1 MPQIA
6 WIRDE
11 LLLACALVVENGWR
25 ELRQTDP
32 RVHELSALLRS
43 IPLHG
48 NAVDDPR
55 FRSVNSVSRK
65 TTDIATA
72 HPAHAGGST
81 KGGRPTR
88 EIVADFV
95 RHEADMLAA
104 AKALRAGIMSGEL
117 RHASESVAAPGPEGD
132 SSALEGQLL
141 ARWTL
146 YRERDRGLRERK
158 IRHAQRLQ
166 KSLRCEVCTFD
177 FGETYGPLGVGYV
190 EVHHR
195 LPLHVSGPRETT
207 LDDLA
212 FLCANCHRMCHRNH
226 EGESWRTPDDLR
238 TELGWREG
246 SVPDEARTPLDDR
259 S

>member
-6 WIRDE
+6 WVRDE
-11 LLLACALVVENGWR
+11 LLLACALVVENGWN

-55 FRSVNSVSRK
+55 FRSANSVSRK

-72 HPAHAGGST
+72 HPAYTGSAT
-81 KGGRPTR
+81 RGGRPTR
-88 EIVADFV
+88 EIVADFTE
-95 RHEADMLAA
+95 HEADMMAA
-104 AKALRAGIMSGEL
+104 AKALRTAIASGEL
-117 RHASESVAAPGPEGD
+117 RRSPESATALDPRGDASAS
-132 SSALEGQLL
+132 EGQLL

-146 YRERDRGLRERK
+146 HRERDRGLRQRK
-158 IRHAQRLQ
+158 IRHAQKLKQ
-166 KSLRCEVCTFD
+166 SLSCEVCTFD
-177 FGETYGPLGVGYV
+177 FGETYGPLGLGYV

-195 LPLHVSGPRETT
+195 LPLHISGPRETK
-207 LDDLA
+207 LEDLA
-212 FLCANCHRMCHRNH
+212 LLCANCHRMCHRNH

-238 TELGWREG
+238 AELRG
-246 SVPDEARTPLDDR
+246 SAAHAAASPA